1 MKQFLKKQKYH
12 LISIGSFLFVLL
24 VWELCTD
31 VLHLIS
37 PMMLPSP
44 AKIFSTFVYKL
55 KGGTNPDGATLFQN
69 IWASLKIALG
79 GYAVGVLIGV
89 PLGIGMAWSRRFELF
104 TKPLFDIIRPV
115 PALAWIPLMIL
126 WLGIGYASKV
136 GIIFFAAFISAT
148 VNSYAGIKRTSQV
161 HLWVGKTFGAS
172 NRQLLFK
179 VAIPTAMPMIF
190 TGLRLALGS
199 SWVALVAAELL
210 AATRGLGYMIQ
221 MARMLGRPDV
231 IIVGMLT
238 IGFIGLALNYIL
250 EALQKRFVKGGKNGD
265 RQYQGQ
271 PLFSE
276 AAGDHLHDHF
286 SADAAGDLGACGPFY
301 QGLHVPARRK
311 HGAGCV
317 L

>member
-1 MKQFLKKQKYH
+1 MKQFAQKH
-12 LISIGSFLFVLL
+12 KFKFISACSFLAVLL
-24 VWELCTD
+24 IWELATD

-37 PMMLPSP
+37 PLMLPSP
-44 AKIFSTFVYKL
+44 AKILNTLVYKIM
-55 KGGTNPDGATLFQN
+55 GGTNPDGATLFEN

-79 GYAVGVLIGV
+79 GYVVGVAIGV

-104 TKPLFDIIRPV
+104 AKPLFDIIRPI

-126 WLGIGYASKV
+126 WLGIGYSSKV

-148 VNSYAGIKRTSQV
+148 VNSYTGIRRTSQV
-161 HLWVGKTFGAS
+161 HLWVGKTFGAT

-179 VAIPTAMPMIF
+179 VAIPTALPMIF

-210 AATRGLGYMIQ
+210 AATRGLGFMIQ

-238 IGFIGLALNYIL
+238 IGFIGLLLNAVL
-250 EALQKRFVKGGKNGD
+250 EKLQKKFVKGAKKG
-265 RQYQGQ
+265 
-271 PLFSE
+271 
-276 AAGDHLHDHF
+276 
-286 SADAAGDLGACGPFY
+286 
-301 QGLHVPARRK
+301 
-311 HGAGCV
+311 
-317 L
+317 